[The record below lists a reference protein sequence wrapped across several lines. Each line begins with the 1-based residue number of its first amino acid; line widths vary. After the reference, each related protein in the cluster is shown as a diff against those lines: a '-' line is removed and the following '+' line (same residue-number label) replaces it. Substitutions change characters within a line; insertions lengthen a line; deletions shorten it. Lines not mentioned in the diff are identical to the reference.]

1 MLDRLAPLAILV
13 GLAWLAYAGIA
24 VYERFTVR
32 GRLEAAYWR
41 ALRRYGEGS
50 PEATAARDA
59 VTAHWASLRD

>member
-1 MLDRLAPLAILV
+1 MLDRLFALAVLAA
-13 GLAWLAYAGIA
+13 LAWIAYAGMA
-24 VYERFTVR
+24 VYERFSAR

-59 VTAHWASLRD
+59 VVAHWASLRD

>member
-1 MLDRLAPLAILV
+1 MMDRLVPLAILV

-24 VYERFTVR
+24 LYERFTTR

-50 PEATAARDA
+50 PETVAARDA
-59 VTAHWASLRD
+59 VTAHWATLRE